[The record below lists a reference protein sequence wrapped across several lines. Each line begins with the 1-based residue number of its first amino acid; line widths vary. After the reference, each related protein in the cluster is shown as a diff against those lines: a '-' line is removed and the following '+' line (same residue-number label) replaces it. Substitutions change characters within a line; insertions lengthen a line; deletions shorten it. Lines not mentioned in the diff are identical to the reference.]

1 LSIEKTRRATA
12 GFFVVRLLVSASENG
27 WRLHEPE
34 CLPARRATAGFS
46 LGQPIARG
54 YALPAK
60 SVRMQRLR
68 AEHRYSG
75 QQMRNR

>member
-1 LSIEKTRRATA
+1 MGGDRTSQNAC
-12 GFFVVRLLVSASENG
+12 RLDG
-27 WRLHEPE
+27 
-34 CLPARRATAGFS
+34 TTTGFS